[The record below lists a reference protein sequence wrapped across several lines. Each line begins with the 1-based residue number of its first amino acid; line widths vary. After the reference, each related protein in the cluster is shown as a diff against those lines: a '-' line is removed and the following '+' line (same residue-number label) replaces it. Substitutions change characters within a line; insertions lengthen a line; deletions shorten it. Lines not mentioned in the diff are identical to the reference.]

1 MKANTKC
8 FVKNEKGHYFE
19 IRYDELCE
27 RCEAY
32 PEIYA
37 SKKFFPLQGML
48 LEVTPEQYK
57 SLYKDYERQRYL
69 KKLEKEYNPISFNE
83 LKNDKNNLIKTD
95 EDIFKIIE
103 KNILLETLGNA
114 LNQLNEQEIS
124 IIKALFFEEK
134 TDTAFSREIGVPR
147 STITSRKKKVLK
159 KLRKLIES

>member
-1 MKANTKC
+1 
-8 FVKNEKGHYFE
+8 
-19 IRYDELCE
+19 
-27 RCEAY
+27 
-32 PEIYA
+32 
-37 SKKFFPLQGML
+37 ML